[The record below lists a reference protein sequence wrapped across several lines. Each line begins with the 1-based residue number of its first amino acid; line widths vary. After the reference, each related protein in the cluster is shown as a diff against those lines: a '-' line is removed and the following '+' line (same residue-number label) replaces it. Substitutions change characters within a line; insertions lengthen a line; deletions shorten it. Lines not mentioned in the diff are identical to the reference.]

1 MNKINKQKIMSF
13 RMTQKVLKFFIL
25 TLIFLTNINYT
36 NAFNNNKKSTYIKYS
51 NNKKEEFCISN
62 ICYLNK
68 INKILIKFINEKIIF
83 YIKLKIY
90 SPFIINK
97 KFKKLNFQIKL
108 QENTKNKNTIFNK
121 FLSKKEIIW
130 YNLKKNYN
138 RNSYSPKYLSDL
150 YSYTKKNENNTKS
163 NDFQKNLFN
172 FLLLAKNLFLNK
184 HPNSNQNF
192 IEGIKLIFID
202 KINTE
207 LNQKIQS
214 NISKMFD
221 LLQINGKSSIILNL
235 DENLNLNNSE
245 MDILIPIIENE
256 DLTFFVQ
263 NNIHKTDNR
272 IQNNLGFGIR
282 KLSFDNEHMLG
293 LNTFFDY
300 DFTLEN
306 SRLGLGAEYW
316 KEFIKLSVNS
326 YYGLSKWWHLDCL
339 KKKKNL
345 NDINDNEF
353 YERPATGWNIEAE
366 GYFPRIPEIKFK
378 FSYEKYYGNI
388 GFKKNDNGFENEKL
402 YSPSLFLFD
411 INYHPIPLLT
421 FYLQKTKS
429 FSGKSNTMFGM
440 QLNFKF
446 NCSLHDQ
453 INTEFPNIFSSADD
467 HRYDFVNRNNNI
479 LLEYRNKFLIKLF
492 AKKEITGYPGSKIFL
507 DVEVNAVN
515 KVKNLHFNINNNFL
529 QNGGFI
535 ESITK
540 NKYIINLPN
549 YDFKNNNKNFY
560 KLRIIASDIEGN
572 KDVIYSRIHVFAP
585 FINKNF
591 STLTAFPEKVLV
603 KSEKSRIILEARDIN
618 NKVLSNINDIS
629 FFVEKSSFADKHNV
643 HISKV
648 IENPKGTY
656 YADVMSFSPGKV
668 FLKVKIGDMINQ
680 ELSKKINFVLPS
692 VDNMVIS
699 VTNYKNKILESN
711 VIVSK
716 TDVPLNFL
724 ITVYDKHGKRFKF
737 SKIEIHNIMA
747 KDRQGNIRRDSGKLK
762 IEDVTNKKSFSG
774 NNFSSL
780 TDKNGNLNLRISDP
794 FGIGVCTTINIV
806 ANKYVTKKM
815 NLIFTVETS
824 PNTIH
829 AQMYGHMV
837 DYIWLHGIKYE
848 RPTLMSERTG
858 DQVYHYLNED
868 WAKFTWDN
876 ANEYCKS
883 INHFLPSREELASF
897 NSLHSGEDLLS
908 NYGWPI
914 IQRYSRVWTKTS
926 IVDRYFPELLR
937 FYIDFK
943 NGNIEKA
950 IPSNIFTVF
959 CIIKRKDFYIN

>member
-1 MNKINKQKIMSF
+1 
-13 RMTQKVLKFFIL
+13 
-25 TLIFLTNINYT
+25 
-36 NAFNNNKKSTYIKYS
+36 
-51 NNKKEEFCISN
+51 
-62 ICYLNK
+62 
-68 INKILIKFINEKIIF
+68 
-83 YIKLKIY
+83 
-90 SPFIINK
+90 
-97 KFKKLNFQIKL
+97 
-108 QENTKNKNTIFNK
+108 
-121 FLSKKEIIW
+121 
-130 YNLKKNYN
+130 
-138 RNSYSPKYLSDL
+138 
-150 YSYTKKNENNTKS
+150 
-163 NDFQKNLFN
+163 
-172 FLLLAKNLFLNK
+172 
-184 HPNSNQNF
+184 
-192 IEGIKLIFID
+192 
-202 KINTE
+202 
-207 LNQKIQS
+207 
-214 NISKMFD
+214 
-221 LLQINGKSSIILNL
+221 
-235 DENLNLNNSE
+235 
-245 MDILIPIIENE
+245 
-256 DLTFFVQ
+256 
-263 NNIHKTDNR
+263 
-272 IQNNLGFGIR
+272 
-282 KLSFDNEHMLG
+282 
-293 LNTFFDY
+293 
-300 DFTLEN
+300 
-306 SRLGLGAEYW
+306 
-316 KEFIKLSVNS
+316 
-326 YYGLSKWWHLDCL
+326 
-339 KKKKNL
+339 
-345 NDINDNEF
+345 
-353 YERPATGWNIEAE
+353 
-366 GYFPRIPEIKFK
+366 
-378 FSYEKYYGNI
+378 
-388 GFKKNDNGFENEKL
+388 
-402 YSPSLFLFD
+402 
-411 INYHPIPLLT
+411 
-421 FYLQKTKS
+421 
-429 FSGKSNTMFGM
+429 
-440 QLNFKF
+440 
-446 NCSLHDQ
+446 
-453 INTEFPNIFSSADD
+453 
-467 HRYDFVNRNNNI
+467 
-479 LLEYRNKFLIKLF
+479 
-492 AKKEITGYPGSKIFL
+492 
-507 DVEVNAVN
+507 
-515 KVKNLHFNINNNFL
+515 
-529 QNGGFI
+529 
-535 ESITK
+535 
-540 NKYIINLPN
+540 
-549 YDFKNNNKNFY
+549 
-560 KLRIIASDIEGN
+560 
-572 KDVIYSRIHVFAP
+572 
-585 FINKNF
+585 
-591 STLTAFPEKVLV
+591 
-603 KSEKSRIILEARDIN
+603 
-618 NKVLSNINDIS
+618 
-629 FFVEKSSFADKHNV
+629 
-643 HISKV
+643 
-648 IENPKGTY
+648 
-656 YADVMSFSPGKV
+656 MSFSPGKV